1 MCLVMLAAGA
11 VYAEDDPIAGLTGE
25 TITFFSPQYGK
36 VLRIDGDTVFIS
48 AAPRG
53 KDPLKPGMRLRVMR
67 EGEPFKHPVTR
78 EIIGKIET
86 PMGKIEVKKVNT
98 DTPSEA
104 VAQIVAGEA
113 RVGDTVRLSDTKVRM
128 LFCQDKA
135 IDWYISDD
143 YYRRLKTSDRIEM
156 VDTALDTVDE
166 PKLLAEA
173 KRLGAEVALALTARQ
188 QDKTTFMRA
197 RLYWVSDGVPFFDR
211 EIKISM
217 DASKDLK
224 FGDSLFVPRLG
235 EAMTHYDM
243 PYRGRLIAAGDVD
256 GDGKQ
261 EILISNGKD
270 VRFYAAGIDLK
281 PLWEIKG
288 SVLDDHLWL
297 DTVDLNGNGKDEVV
311 ITSMRNSQVYSSIY
325 EFAGEGFKLLWEG
338 KYFLRRYGNG
348 LIAQAYT
355 DADGFSNDVLKVTW
369 NGGFRT
375 GEKLRLPKGVNIYDF
390 VTLEGAGR
398 EPLVFAYD
406 EKGYLNLYDEKGT
419 RVWKSSK
426 NTGGFISTFKKTVTV
441 AYLDPEEWSIKDRL
455 LQTQREVMV
464 VYRIPLADAVKAAGY
479 KSSKI
484 KSYWWN
490 GIAMEEAVTIDSIP
504 GSVLDYAV
512 AGDKVIVLTNPFLGV
527 KFDNIL
533 KGESP
538 LGSTLSIYS
547 IKGR

>member
-1 MCLVMLAAGA
+1 MLAAGA
-11 VYAEDDPIAGLTGE
+11 VYAEDDPIAGLAGE

-36 VLRIDGDTVFIS
+36 VLRIDGNTVVIS
-48 AAPRG
+48 TTPGG

-67 EGEPFKHPVTR
+67 EGEPFKHPVTH

-86 PMGKIEVKKVNT
+86 PMGTIEVKKVNA

-113 RVGDTVRLSDTKVRM
+113 KAGDTVRLSDTKVRM
-128 LFCQDKA
+128 LFCQDKG
-135 IDWYISDD
+135 IDWYIADD
-143 YYRRLKTSDRIEM
+143 YYRRLKTSVRIEM

-166 PKLLAEA
+166 TKLLAEA

-188 QDKTTFMRA
+188 QDKTIFMRT
-197 RLYWVSDGVPFFDR
+197 RLYWVSDGSAFFDR
-211 EIKISM
+211 EIKVSV

-235 EAMTHYDM
+235 EAMMHFDM

-261 EILISNGKD
+261 EIMISNGKD
-270 VRFYAAGIDLK
+270 LRFYAVGIDLK

-288 SVLDDHLWL
+288 SAADDHLWL
-297 DTVDLNGNGKDEVV
+297 DTVDLNGDGKDEVV
-311 ITSMRNSQVYSSIY
+311 ITSMRNSQVFSSIY
-325 EFAGEGFKLLWEG
+325 AFTGEGFKLLWEG
-338 KYFLRRYGNG
+338 KYFVRRYGNG

-355 DADGFSNDVLKVTW
+355 DADGFSKDVLKVTW

-398 EPLVFAYD
+398 ESLVFAYD
-406 EKGYLNLYDEKGT
+406 ERGFLNLYDEKGT
-419 RVWKSSK
+419 RVWKSRTD
-426 NTGGFISTFKKTVTV
+426 TGGFISTFKKTVTV

-455 LQTQREVMV
+455 LQTQREMMV
-464 VYRIPLADAVKAAGY
+464 VYRIPLADAIKAAGY

-490 GIAMEEAVTIDSIP
+490 GIGMEETVTIDSIP

-512 AGDKVIVLTNPFLGV
+512 AGDKVIVLTSPFLGL

-538 LGSTLSIYS
+538 LGSMLFIYS